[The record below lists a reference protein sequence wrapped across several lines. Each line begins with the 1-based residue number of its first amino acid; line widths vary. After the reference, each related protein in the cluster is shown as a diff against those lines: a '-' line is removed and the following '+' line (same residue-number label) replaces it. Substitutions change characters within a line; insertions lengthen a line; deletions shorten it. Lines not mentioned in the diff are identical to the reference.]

1 MAADPDETRRARSAQ
16 KDHVSSAGS
25 ASSASAPAR
34 QGGSY
39 VALWHARITMMRPGN
54 CLMSAVG
61 VLVGL
66 AVVLPPGGVHR
77 TTWLAAP
84 LAAFLIAGFGNVL
97 NDLRDQRIDARAHP
111 DRALPS
117 GRITRAAATSFAALL
132 LAFGLWEAWV
142 AAGWTTFAF
151 AAANALGL
159 VLYEVALKRLGLS
172 GNVLIG
178 LLVASTFAF
187 GALAAGV
194 PAGEWGLLWLLI
206 AMAFLANVARE
217 LLKDVE
223 DMPADS
229 GERDTLPL
237 HAGAGVARLL
247 AFFLTNAAVLL
258 SLLAFF
264 HSPTGWSRLW
274 LAVLAGADLL
284 FVLGSSLA
292 WVDVARAQR
301 VLKFAMLVA
310 LAAFLA
316 GALVP

>member
-1 MAADPDETRRARSAQ
+1 MAADPDQTRSARSAL
-16 KDHVSSAGS
+16 KGDDASVASAR
-25 ASSASAPAR
+25 SASAPAGR
-34 QGGSY
+34 RRPY
-39 VALWHARITMMRPGN
+39 AALWRARVAMMRPGN
-54 CLMSAVG
+54 CLMAAVG

-66 AVVLPPGGVHR
+66 AVVPHGALPMA
-77 TTWLAAP
+77 TWIAAP
-84 LAAFLIAGFGNVL
+84 LAAFLVAGFGNVL
-97 NDLRDQRIDARAHP
+97 NDVRDERIDARAHP

-117 GRITRAAATSFAALL
+117 GRITRGAAAAFAALL
-132 LAFGLWEAWV
+132 LAFGLWEAFL
-142 AAGWTTFAF
+142 AAGWPTLAF

-159 VLYEVALKRLGLS
+159 VLYEAALKRLGLP
-172 GNVLIG
+172 GNVLVG
-178 LLVASTFAF
+178 LMVASTFAF
-187 GALAAGV
+187 GALATGA
-194 PAGEWGLLWLLI
+194 PAAEWGLLWLLV

-237 HAGAGVARLL
+237 RAGAGVTRLL
-247 AFFLTNAAVLL
+247 AFFLVNAAVLL

-264 HSPTGWSRLW
+264 HSPAGWSRMW
-274 LAVLAGADLL
+274 LAVLTGADLL

-292 WVDVARAQR
+292 WVDVARSQR
-301 VLKFAMLVA
+301 VLKAAMLAA